1 MQTVLIDFQ
10 ERVEEINRYFA
21 FLEKLEQETLQLSVL
36 KDDGQRENIPLDSQ
50 LIKTLKAN
58 SFLLLYNLVESS
70 MRNAVTA
77 IFDELKNKK
86 VSYNS
91 VRIEIKKIVIQNFKK
106 RSPDK
111 IHSKIKDISTDI
123 IAAGFKSQELFSG
136 NIDRDEISKTAKNFG
151 FSFDTEYNKT
161 KHGESL
167 YMIMNKR
174 NDLAHGN
181 KSFAEIGKDITVEE
195 LLKIKEEVTAYL
207 EQILNNINQYITG
220 QDYLDKSQINDR

>member
-21 FLEKLEQETLQLSVL
+21 FLEKLGQETIQLSVL

-77 IFDELKNKK
+77 IFDELKNQR

-106 RSPDK
+106 RSPENL
-111 IHSKIKDISTDI
+111 HFKIKDISTDI
-123 IAAGFKSQELFSG
+123 IAAGFQSQELFSG
-136 NIDRDEISKTAKNFG
+136 NIDQREISKTARNFG
-151 FSFDTEYNKT
+151 FSFNTEYNKT

-167 YMIMNKR
+167 DMIMNKR

-195 LLKIKEEVTAYL
+195 LLKIKEEVIAYL

-220 QDYLDKSQINDR
+220 QDYLDRSQINDR

>member
-21 FLEKLEQETLQLSVL
+21 FLEKLGQETTQLSVL

-77 IFDELKNKK
+77 IFDELKNQR

-106 RSPDK
+106 RSPENL
-111 IHSKIKDISTDI
+111 HFKIKDISTDI
-123 IAAGFKSQELFSG
+123 IAAGFQSQELFSG
-136 NIDRDEISKTAKNFG
+136 NIDQREISKTAKNFG

-167 YMIMNKR
+167 DMIKNKR

-181 KSFAEIGKDITVEE
+181 KSFAEIGRDITVEE
-195 LLKIKEEVTAYL
+195 LLTIKEEVIAYL

-220 QDYLDKSQINDR
+220 QDYLDRSQINDR

>member
-91 VRIEIKKIVIQNFKK
+91 VSTEIKKIVIENFKK
-106 RSPDK
+106 RSPEN
-111 IHSKIKDISTDI
+111 IHSNIRDIGS
-123 IAAGFKSQELFSG
+123 
-136 NIDRDEISKTAKNFG
+136 ISFMQVSNYT
-151 FSFDTEYNKT
+151 YP
-161 KHGESL
+161 
-167 YMIMNKR
+167 
-174 NDLAHGN
+174 
-181 KSFAEIGKDITVEE
+181 
-195 LLKIKEEVTAYL
+195 
-207 EQILNNINQYITG
+207 
-220 QDYLDKSQINDR
+220 

>member
-21 FLEKLEQETLQLSVL
+21 FLEKLGQETIQLSVL
-36 KDDGQRENIPLDSQ
+36 KDDGKRENIPLDSQ

-77 IFDELKNKK
+77 IFDELKNQR

-106 RSPDK
+106 RSPENL
-111 IHSKIKDISTDI
+111 HFKIKDISTDI
-123 IAAGFKSQELFSG
+123 IAAGFQSQELFSG
-136 NIDRDEISKTAKNFG
+136 NIDQREISKTARNFG
-151 FSFDTEYNKT
+151 FSFNTEYNKT

-167 YMIMNKR
+167 DMIMNKR

-195 LLKIKEEVTAYL
+195 LLKIKEEVIAYL

-220 QDYLDKSQINDR
+220 QDYLDISQINDR

>member
-1 MQTVLIDFQ
+1 MQTVLIDFR
-10 ERVEEINRYFA
+10 ERVEEINIYFG
-21 FLEKLEQETLQLSVL
+21 FLEKLGQETTQLSVL
-36 KDDGQRENIPLDSQ
+36 KDDGQRENIPLDYQ

-70 MRNAVTA
+70 MRNAVIA
-77 IFDELKNKK
+77 IFDELKNRR
-86 VSYNS
+86 VSYNLVS
-91 VRIEIKKIVIQNFKK
+91 TEIKKIVIENFKK
-106 RSPDK
+106 RSPEN
-111 IHSKIKDISTDI
+111 IHSHIRDISTDI
-123 IAAGFKSQELFSG
+123 IAAGFQSQELFSG
-136 NIDRDEISKTAKNFG
+136 NIDQREISKTARNFG

-167 YMIMNKR
+167 DMIMNKR

-195 LLKIKEEVTAYL
+195 LLKIKEEVIADL

-220 QDYLDKSQINDR
+220 QDYLDRSQINDR

>member
-77 IFDELKNKK
+77 IFDELKNQR

-106 RSPDK
+106 RSPENL
-111 IHSKIKDISTDI
+111 HFKIKDISTDI
-123 IAAGFKSQELFSG
+123 IAAGFQSQELFSG
-136 NIDRDEISKTAKNFG
+136 NIDQREISKTARNFG
-151 FSFDTEYNKT
+151 FSFNTEYNKT

-167 YMIMNKR
+167 DMIMNKR

-220 QDYLDKSQINDR
+220 QDYLDRSQINDR

>member
-21 FLEKLEQETLQLSVL
+21 FLEKLGQETIQLSVL
-36 KDDGQRENIPLDSQ
+36 KDDGKRENIPLDSQ

-77 IFDELKNKK
+77 IFDELKNQR

-106 RSPDK
+106 RSPENL
-111 IHSKIKDISTDI
+111 HFKIKDISTDI
-123 IAAGFKSQELFSG
+123 IAAGFQSQELFSG
-136 NIDRDEISKTAKNFG
+136 NIDQREISKTARNFG
-151 FSFDTEYNKT
+151 FSFNTEYNKT

-167 YMIMNKR
+167 DMIMNKR

-195 LLKIKEEVTAYL
+195 LLKIKEEVIAYL

-220 QDYLDKSQINDR
+220 QDYLDRSQINDR

>member
-91 VRIEIKKIVIQNFKK
+91 VRIEIKKIV
-106 RSPDK
+106 
-111 IHSKIKDISTDI
+111 
-123 IAAGFKSQELFSG
+123 
-136 NIDRDEISKTAKNFG
+136 
-151 FSFDTEYNKT
+151 
-161 KHGESL
+161 
-167 YMIMNKR
+167 
-174 NDLAHGN
+174 
-181 KSFAEIGKDITVEE
+181 
-195 LLKIKEEVTAYL
+195 LK
-207 EQILNNINQYITG
+207 
-220 QDYLDKSQINDR
+220 

>member
-21 FLEKLEQETLQLSVL
+21 FLEKLGQETIQLSVL

-77 IFDELKNKK
+77 IFDELKNQR

-106 RSPDK
+106 RSPENL
-111 IHSKIKDISTDI
+111 HFKIKDISTDI
-123 IAAGFKSQELFSG
+123 IAAGFQSQELFSG
-136 NIDRDEISKTAKNFG
+136 NIDQREISKAARNFG
-151 FSFDTEYNKT
+151 FSFNTEYNKT

-167 YMIMNKR
+167 DMIMNKR

-195 LLKIKEEVTAYL
+195 LLKIKEEVIAYL

-220 QDYLDKSQINDR
+220 QDYLDRSQINDR

>member
-10 ERVEEINRYFA
+10 QRVEEINRYFA
-21 FLEKLEQETLQLSVL
+21 FLEKLGQETIQLSVL

-70 MRNAVTA
+70 MRNAVIA
-77 IFDELKNKK
+77 IFDELKNKQ

-106 RSPDK
+106 RSPDNV
-111 IHSKIKDISTDI
+111 HSKIKDISTDI
-123 IAAGFKSQELFSG
+123 IAAGFQSQELFSG
-136 NIDRDEISKTAKNFG
+136 NIDREEVSKTARNFG
-151 FSFDTEYNKT
+151 FSFNTEYHKT

-167 YMIMNKR
+167 YTIMTNR

-181 KSFAEIGKDITVEE
+181 KSFAEIGRDITIEE
-195 LLKIKEEVTAYL
+195 LLKTKEEVIAYL
-207 EQILNNINQYITG
+207 EQILNNVNHYIVTE
-220 QDYLDKSQINDR
+220 DYLDRSQINDQ

>member
-86 VSYNS
+86 VSYN
-91 VRIEIKKIVIQNFKK
+91 
-106 RSPDK
+106 
-111 IHSKIKDISTDI
+111 
-123 IAAGFKSQELFSG
+123 
-136 NIDRDEISKTAKNFG
+136 
-151 FSFDTEYNKT
+151 
-161 KHGESL
+161 
-167 YMIMNKR
+167 
-174 NDLAHGN
+174 
-181 KSFAEIGKDITVEE
+181 
-195 LLKIKEEVTAYL
+195 
-207 EQILNNINQYITG
+207 
-220 QDYLDKSQINDR
+220 

>member
-21 FLEKLEQETLQLSVL
+21 FLEKLGQETTQLSVL

-86 VSYNS
+86 VSYNLVS
-91 VRIEIKKIVIQNFKK
+91 TEIKKIVIENFKK
-106 RSPDK
+106 RSPENIHFK
-111 IHSKIKDISTDI
+111 IRDISTDI
-123 IAAGFKSQELFSG
+123 IAAGFQSQELFSG
-136 NIDRDEISKTAKNFG
+136 NIDKKEVRKTARNFG
-151 FSFDTEYNKT
+151 FSFNTEYNKT

-167 YMIMNKR
+167 DMIMNKR